1 MGRMVRKQIY
11 IEPEQD
17 ERLKKLS
24 HRLSVSES
32 EIVRRGVTQILEQ
45 YSNHDPNARTAWQYE
60 SKKMQERIDSYW
72 SRDDQPT
79 QDFSNPPDVSTF
91 EPESLSEEEIER
103 RWQQVLKDMREGK
116 FAHLIG
122 QDEEVWNR
130 EKLYEERL
138 NRLPG

>member
-1 MGRMVRKQIY
+1 MGRKVGKQIY

-17 ERLKKLS
+17 ARLKEVS
-24 HRLSVSES
+24 HHLGVSES
-32 EIVRRGVTQILEQ
+32 EIVRRGVTQILQQ
-45 YSNHDPNARTAWQYE
+45 YPSYDPATRAAWLDE
-60 SKKMQERIDSYW
+60 LKKMRERIDSYW
-72 SRDDQPT
+72 SRDDQPA
-79 QDFSNPPDVSTF
+79 QDSSNLPDAGTF

-103 RWQQVLKDMREGK
+103 RWQQVLKDMREGR

-122 QDEEVWNR
+122 NEEEVWNR

>member
-1 MGRMVRKQIY
+1 MGRMVRKQVY

-17 ERLKKLS
+17 TRLKEVS
-24 HRLSVSES
+24 HHLGVSES
-32 EIVRRGVTQILEQ
+32 EIVRRGVTQILQQ
-45 YSNHDPNARTAWQYE
+45 YPSYDPTSRDAWLDE
-60 SKKMQERIDSYW
+60 LKKMRERIDSNR
-72 SRDDQPT
+72 SRGAQPA

-103 RWQQVLKDMREGK
+103 RWQQVLKDMREGR

-122 QDEEVWNR
+122 NEEEVWNR

>member
-11 IEPEQD
+11 IKPDQD
-17 ERLKKLS
+17 TRLKEVS
-24 HRLSVSES
+24 HQLGISES

-45 YSNHDPNARTAWQYE
+45 YPSYDPNARAAWQDE
-60 SKKMQERIDSYW
+60 LKKMRERIDSYS
-72 SRDDQPT
+72 SRGDQPA

-91 EPESLSEEEIER
+91 EPESLSEEEIEH

-122 QDEEVWNR
+122 KDEEVWNR